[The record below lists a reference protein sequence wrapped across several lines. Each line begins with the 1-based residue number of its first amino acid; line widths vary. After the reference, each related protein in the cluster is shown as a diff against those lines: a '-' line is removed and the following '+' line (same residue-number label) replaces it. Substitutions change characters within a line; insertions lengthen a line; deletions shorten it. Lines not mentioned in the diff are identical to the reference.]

1 MTDLGSADRDH
12 LMRAVYAVE
21 SALRARLSPT
31 KMNLATLG
39 NVTPHLHWHVIPRF
53 ADDTHFP
60 QPVWGRGS
68 AMPKRARCLTTSCR
82 RSPGISRR
90 SSAPQSPADGRPS
103 PMSNQYPPSP
113 SGTLAPTPSA
123 AAVPPL
129 AFRDAEAAKRWVREL
144 PLTNFVAAGRA
155 VIDVLQALSR
165 AELAPRDRAAIAE
178 VMRDQV
184 AYLHT
189 ELARR
194 YAGRPQ
200 PAEGREQ
207 ESADLAIA
215 LWQELWAQYSA
226 CLKPLLDDAPELA
239 GVKPKLL
246 QRGLYVGKQL
256 VLAHGLAHRT
266 PPAAVWHELHA
277 YYRLAEM
284 LECAVT
290 AVSDNLIP
298 NAIGISCYSTY
309 AHALLLG
316 LADPSAMSVKQIELA
331 DRWLAMWAR
340 KLFPYA
346 QQRETE
352 GPVIVVDL
360 DSSAGAVLAP
370 TPPRDA
376 SPAMRFGY
384 PGKLATSVR
393 GRLKRLQS
401 GANPAELQ
409 LGHDCSAEPCTT
421 LLGYLDAHW
430 YQVPRHAAPRQS
442 RDVGLCAGG
451 FAAAYFRVGGRP
463 FERQDAPGQMSFGD
477 AQRMQALNVIA
488 SRDGG
493 KAEAERTWAWEQ
505 WHGICEP
512 REALVVRAGEAAAP
526 LAARSTRRRA
536 R

>member
-1 MTDLGSADRDH
+1 
-12 LMRAVYAVE
+12 
-21 SALRARLSPT
+21 
-31 KMNLATLG
+31 
-39 NVTPHLHWHVIPRF
+39 
-53 ADDTHFP
+53 
-60 QPVWGRGS
+60 
-68 AMPKRARCLTTSCR
+68 
-82 RSPGISRR
+82 
-90 SSAPQSPADGRPS
+90 
-103 PMSNQYPPSP
+103 MSNQNPPSP

-129 AFRDAEAAKRWVREL
+129 AFKDAEAAKRWVREL

-155 VIDVLQALSR
+155 VIDVLRALSR

-200 PAEGREQ
+200 LAEGREQ

-215 LWQELWAQYSA
+215 LWQELWAQYRTSRHRRRRSWPGRPA
-226 CLKPLLDDAPELA
+226 AAAPAVALF
-239 GVKPKLL
+239 
-246 QRGLYVGKQL
+246 
-256 VLAHGLAHRT
+256 VLTHGLRT
-266 PPAAVWHELHA
+266 DAASRGWHELHA
-277 YYRLAEM
+277 YVRLAEM
-284 LECAVT
+284 LECSVT
-290 AVSDNLIP
+290 AVSDDLIP
-298 NAIGISCYSTY
+298 NAVGISCYSTY

-384 PGKLATSVR
+384 PAKLATSVR

-409 LGHDCSAEPCTT
+409 LGHDCGAEQCTT

-430 YQVPRHAAPRQS
+430 YQAPRHVAPRQS

-451 FAAAYFRVGGRP
+451 LSAAYFRVAGRP
-463 FERQDAPGQMSFGD
+463 FERQEASGQMSFGD
-477 AQRMQALNVIA
+477 AQRMQALNVMA

-493 KAEAERTWAWEQ
+493 KEEAERTWAWEHWQ
-505 WHGICEP
+505 GICEP
-512 REALVVRAGEAAAP
+512 REALVARTSEARHRWQLDQLAVVRDEDKVRVAYVTRVALGADDTLSLALRVWSGAPKAYVLRPLSATTSGEAP
-526 LAARSTRRRA
+526 LLLLAETPTTRRVAAAALVQPQPHAVVDRGC
-536 R
+536 RGGSG